1 MDERQDSWSVTDD
14 ADTKLLCVGDEGI
27 EEKTG
32 SCRVTWVGSSSE
44 EIEERDLRDG
54 EINSW
59 DRILEPR
66 RDTEGVGGR
75 GVFDTVAVTVSE

>member
-1 MDERQDSWSVTDD
+1 MGSLR
-14 ADTKLLCVGDEGI
+14 
-27 EEKTG
+27 EEL
-32 SCRVTWVGSSSE
+32 
-44 EIEERDLRDG
+44 EERDLRDG

-75 GVFDTVAVTVSE
+75 GDIFGIVAVTMSE